1 MGCNCKNSS
10 VETESEKI
18 EKTNKIK
25 VFNIAL
31 NFIAFLIVT
40 CIVIPLIIPFTIYVL
55 FKTIVLR
62 NSDMNVT
69 SNLLKLGKKMMEKEN
84 SNKDDESYDLFE
96 NNDDY
101 ELTDVESV
109 NKL

>member
-10 VETESEKI
+10 VEAENEKI
-18 EKTNKIK
+18 EKSNKIK
-25 VFNIAL
+25 VFNIVL

-40 CIVIPLIIPFTIYVL
+40 CIVIPLIVPFIIYAL

-69 SNLLKLGKKMMEKEN
+69 SSLLKLGKKIMEKEN

-101 ELTDVESV
+101 ELTDVETV